1 MLVRPCFWDFMGG
14 KATAL
19 TELRRLDRSTLSSA
33 SLLPR
38 EGAVQVNLATLLFSA
53 TSEWAAMEDLALS
66 CPLTLKNTKLPE
78 DVSQDATRINMF
90 FFTVLRQ
97 FFTLTLRQQTNPP

>member
-1 MLVRPCFWDFMGG
+1 MLVRPCFWDFTGG

-19 TELRRLDRSTLSSA
+19 TELRRLDRLTLSSA
-33 SLLPR
+33 SLPPR
-38 EGAVQVNLATLLFSA
+38 EGAVQVNLATLRFRRPPNG
-53 TSEWAAMEDLALS
+53 AAMEDLALS

-78 DVSQDATRINMF
+78 DDSQDATRINMF

-97 FFTLTLRQQTNPP
+97 FFTFTLRQQTNPP